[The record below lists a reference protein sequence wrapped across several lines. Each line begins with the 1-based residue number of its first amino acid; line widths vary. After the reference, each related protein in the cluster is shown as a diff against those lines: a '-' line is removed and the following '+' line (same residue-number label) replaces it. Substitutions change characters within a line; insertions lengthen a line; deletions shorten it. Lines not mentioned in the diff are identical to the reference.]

1 MLQRNRSRRFV
12 AAVLACCGLAAL
24 GCSGSSPEAALPPQS
39 LVIQRPAEPAP
50 PAVEPLERAA
60 APADGSAV
68 ATPAEGQP
76 TAAPVAPPPPIVAA
90 PRASSS
96 ARQSGD
102 DTVVV
107 VDRSDEAGREDM
119 AAVLRGLSRQERE
132 RRQKTPP
139 ARLVLT
145 DENLS
150 ASAEGARVTFSGP
163 AVAATRPDGA
173 PEREPGFPD
182 DLEEGAEEERYWRS
196 RTLEVRQRWR
206 RAHDEVPRL
215 EDEVEQ
221 WRTAFYAEDD
231 PVRRDRQVKPLWDR
245 ALDRLLQSRDE
256 VVQAQEDLELLLE
269 EGRAAGALPGWLRE
283 GIELEPAPS
292 LQPPEGEGLEET
304 DPEEPITVEPLSRE
318 PPAR

>member
-1 MLQRNRSRRFV
+1 MLQPYRSRRLV
-12 AAVLACCGLAAL
+12 AAVSVCCSLAAL
-24 GCSGSSPEAALPPQS
+24 ACAGSSPDAALPPQS
-39 LVIQRPAEPAP
+39 LVIQGSAQPAP
-50 PAVEPLERAA
+50 LAVEPLEP
-60 APADGSAV
+60 APAPPDGSVV

-76 TAAPVAPPPPIVAA
+76 TAGPVAPPA
-90 PRASSS
+90 ASSS
-96 ARQSGD
+96 AGQSGD

-132 RRQKTPP
+132 RRQKAPA

-163 AVAATRPDGA
+163 AVAATRADAA
-173 PEREPGFPD
+173 PEGEPARQERELASGD
-182 DLEEGAEEERYWRS
+182 DLEEVAEEERYWRS

-231 PVRRDRQVKPLWDR
+231 PVRRDRQIKPLWDR
-245 ALDRLLQSRDE
+245 ALDRLRQSRDE
-256 VVQAQEDLELLLE
+256 VVQAQEDLEVLLD
-269 EGRAAGALPGWLRE
+269 EGRVAGALPGWLRE

-292 LQPPEGEGLEET
+292 FQPPDGEGLGET
-304 DPEEPITVEPLSRE
+304 DPDEPTTLEPLSRE